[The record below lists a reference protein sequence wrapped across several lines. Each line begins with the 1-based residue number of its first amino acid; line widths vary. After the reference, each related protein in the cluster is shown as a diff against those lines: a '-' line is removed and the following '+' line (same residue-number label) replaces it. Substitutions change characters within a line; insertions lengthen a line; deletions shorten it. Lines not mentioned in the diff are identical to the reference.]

1 MYIIHITYNVLKKQF
16 TIRNMWAEMHSQ
28 SRCKYVPEITCPKT
42 FTCIECFKEEDVW
55 VKRWVRYLKIQE
67 YMHYPAHEI
76 VQNQETKKIRTETN
90 L

>member
-1 MYIIHITYNVLKKQF
+1 MLSNSRAGSNRCEKMTE
-16 TIRNMWAEMHSQ
+16 THSH

-55 VKRWVRYLKIQE
+55 VKRWVRYLRILE
-67 YMHYPAHEI
+67 YTHYPAHD
-76 VQNQETKKIRTETN
+76 VLYNQETKKIRSETN